1 MSMTKEKLLN
11 IMINTFV
18 SCMNPGYPIS
28 IKNIA
33 ELENETY
40 YQVRKYMKELEKE
53 GLVQKEKFYYPG
65 DYNYEY
71 GVYESEGYLIS
82 GWIIT
87 DKCRKSEKYKEASKK
102 EDELIEKCFNMKE
115 EEYDKQS

>member
-1 MSMTKEKLLN
+1 MTKEKLLN

-18 SCMNPGYPIS
+18 CCMNPGYPIS

-33 ELENETY
+33 YLEKETY

-53 GLVQKEKFYYPG
+53 GLVQKESFYYPG

-71 GVYESEGYLIS
+71 GVYESEGYLVS

-87 DKCRKSEKYKEASKK
+87 DKCKKLKEYKEASEK
-102 EDELIEKCFNMKE
+102 EDKLIEECFNAKGE
-115 EEYDKQS
+115 